1 MPGPSLHPVPLA
13 VPASIHRTDRASRA
27 SREWRVRLNNV
38 ARAQDRD
45 REAFEELV
53 REFTPAIYRVA
64 RAIVGEAAA
73 PDVVQDVFIS
83 AWRELPKPR
92 EPQRFPGWLHRIA
105 VNRSRSTLRSHSRVR
120 EVDVALVE
128 NALPA
133 VDFRPDVEARA
144 LLMPVLLALPF
155 DQRSVVALHYA
166 GGLTL
171 AETAQILEIPD
182 GTVKSRL
189 NAALATL
196 RRTITDVSN
205 G

>member
-1 MPGPSLHPVPLA
+1 MLPSGRRSTEQMWPPGRLVSGG
-13 VPASIHRTDRASRA
+13 
-27 SREWRVRLNNV
+27 VRLNNV
-38 ARAQDRD
+38 ALAQNGD

-64 RAIVGEAAA
+64 RAIVGESSA
-73 PDVVQDVFIS
+73 PDVVQDVFMS
-83 AWRELPKPR
+83 AWRELPKLR
-92 EPQRFPGWLHRIA
+92 EPQRFPAWLHRIA
-105 VNRSRSTLRSHSRVR
+105 VNRGRSTLRSHSRVR
-120 EVDVALVE
+120 EVDIASTE

-133 VDFRPDVEARA
+133 ADFRPDVEARA
-144 LLMPVLLALPF
+144 VLMPVLLALPF

-189 NAALATL
+189 NAALASL
-196 RRTITDVSN
+196 RRALTEVSD

>member
-1 MPGPSLHPVPLA
+1 M
-13 VPASIHRTDRASRA
+13 
-27 SREWRVRLNNV
+27 
-38 ARAQDRD
+38 
-45 REAFEELV
+45 V

-64 RAIVGEAAA
+64 RAIVGESSA
-73 PDVVQDVFIS
+73 PDVVQDVFTS
-83 AWRELPKPR
+83 AWRELPKLR
-92 EPQRFPGWLHRIA
+92 EPQRFPAWLHRIA
-105 VNRSRSTLRSHSRVR
+105 VNLSRSSLRSHSRVR
-120 EVDVALVE
+120 EVDVALME
-128 NALPA
+128 NALTA
-133 VDFRPDVEARA
+133 VDFRPNVEARA

-189 NAALATL
+189 NAALASL
-196 RRTITDVSN
+196 RRALTEVSD

>member
-1 MPGPSLHPVPLA
+1 M
-13 VPASIHRTDRASRA
+13 
-27 SREWRVRLNNV
+27 
-38 ARAQDRD
+38 
-45 REAFEELV
+45 V

-64 RAIVGEAAA
+64 RAIVGEGAA
-73 PDVVQDVFIS
+73 PDVVQDVFVS
-83 AWRELPKPR
+83 AWRELPKLR
-92 EPQRFPGWLHRIA
+92 EPGRFPAWLQRIA

-120 EVDVALVE
+120 EVDVALME

-133 VDFRPDVEARA
+133 ADFRPDVEARA
-144 LLMPVLLALPF
+144 LLMPALLALPF

-171 AETAQILEIPD
+171 ADTARILEIPG

-196 RRTITDVSN
+196 RRALAEMPD